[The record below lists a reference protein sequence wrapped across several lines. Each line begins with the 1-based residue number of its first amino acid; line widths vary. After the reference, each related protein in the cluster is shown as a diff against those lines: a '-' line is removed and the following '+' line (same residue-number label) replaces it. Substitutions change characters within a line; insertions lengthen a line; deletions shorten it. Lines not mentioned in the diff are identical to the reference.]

1 MGNKGQDKRDES
13 GKLQKDIDED
23 EKRINRLNREKDMDA
38 NEKLRR
44 AIEEGK

>member
-1 MGNKGQDKRDES
+1 MAKGGNKRDES
-13 GKLQKDIDED
+13 GDQQKRIDED
-23 EKRINRLNREKDMDA
+23 EKRINRLNKEKDMEA